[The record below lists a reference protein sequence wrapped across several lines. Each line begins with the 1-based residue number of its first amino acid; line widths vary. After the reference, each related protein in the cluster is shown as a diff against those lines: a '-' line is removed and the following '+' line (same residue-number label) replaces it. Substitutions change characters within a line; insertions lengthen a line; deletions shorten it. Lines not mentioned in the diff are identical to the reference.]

1 MRHKGK
7 DYACPQC
14 SSLNM
19 RMRSKQDGAP
29 RAKCQDCGHHPYLHR
44 CKPVKKLPEPLSVVE
59 EHDLKK
65 RNKDLQRQVQGLVEE
80 LQESNST
87 IGHLSSLRSVTIEPP
102 KWLLKPAK
110 GDYVATPTL
119 FLSDTHF
126 DECVNPAEVNY
137 VNEYDRNI
145 ATERLRRFFQRGA
158 ELVERSGAD
167 VPGIVLPMG
176 GDMVS
181 GSIHE
186 ELAESNDAGIMDTV
200 VYWTSQLAAGIRDLA
215 ERFGDVYVPC
225 VTGNHGRNTRKV
237 RAKGRA
243 QDNFDW
249 LIYRMLAWHFE
260 NDDRIRFNI
269 PLNSDARWNVYDT
282 RYQMTHGDQFRGGSG
297 IGGVSV
303 PIRRGDSRKRNRE
316 QATNT
321 PYDILIMGH
330 FHTLMDMG
338 DIIVN
343 GSLKGLDEYAMAGN
357 FGFERPQQAFW
368 LTEPKHGKTMFSP
381 IHVDD
386 GEGLSEP
393 GEQSF

>member
-1 MRHKGK
+1 
-7 DYACPQC
+7 
-14 SSLNM
+14 
-19 RMRSKQDGAP
+19 
-29 RAKCQDCGHHPYLHR
+29 
-44 CKPVKKLPEPLSVVE
+44 
-59 EHDLKK
+59 
-65 RNKDLQRQVQGLVEE
+65 
-80 LQESNST
+80 
-87 IGHLSSLRSVTIEPP
+87 
-102 KWLLKPAK
+102 
-110 GDYVATPTL
+110 
-119 FLSDTHF
+119 
-126 DECVNPAEVNY
+126 
-137 VNEYDRNI
+137 
-145 ATERLRRFFQRGA
+145 
-158 ELVERSGAD
+158 
-167 VPGIVLPMG
+167 
-176 GDMVS
+176 
-181 GSIHE
+181 
-186 ELAESNDAGIMDTV
+186 
-200 VYWTSQLAAGIRDLA
+200 
-215 ERFGDVYVPC
+215 
-225 VTGNHGRNTRKV
+225 
-237 RAKGRA
+237 
-243 QDNFDW
+243 
-249 LIYRMLAWHFE
+249 MLAWHFE